1 MDLEV
6 PDTHKVKHWSSGLL
20 RIHEAFL
27 ENKNSNIFFILI
39 CICQSSS
46 RYISYL
52 TTQLYNL
59 DWRSF
64 GQQTVTLS
72 WPKEELDAKFQ
83 GEFVQN
89 LHIKTV

>member
-1 MDLEV
+1 MK
-6 PDTHKVKHWSSGLL
+6 TKTAISF
-20 RIHEAFL
+20 FL
-27 ENKNSNIFFILI
+27 ILI

-46 RYISYL
+46 RYISFL

-64 GQQTVTLS
+64 GQQTVTVS
-72 WPKEELDAKFQ
+72 WSKEELDAKIQ

-89 LHIKTV
+89 IHIKTV